1 MINAFKPMEA
11 GFYTLFVF
19 FTILFFS
26 GNPLSILP
34 AILLLL
40 AKQGFE
46 SFYRADLDRIHR
58 RVHYGDKERTSILRV
73 SIFLALFSVLFAFYF
88 GLALQYAFIALVIF
102 SASRI
107 VHSYQ
112 FPADLVL
119 SIVTSLIM
127 MVHSTNLWSM
137 APVYWFAF
145 FSELSRRSIRQIA
158 KPFGVGSYN
167 LPKLLGVAAAE
178 EFMIVINL
186 LSAIWPV
193 LMSRYAPG
201 LAFTLFS
208 ISTMVIAAS
217 VYALKVSHVERAEKL
232 TLVASMV
239 FLLALYASYGLQIL

>member
-1 MINAFKPMEA
+1 MIKAFKPVEA
-11 GFYTLFVF
+11 GFYALFVL
-19 FTILFFS
+19 FTILFFG

-34 AILLLL
+34 AALLLL

-46 SFYRADLDRIHR
+46 SFYRSDIDRIYR
-58 RVHYGDKERTSILRV
+58 KVHYGDKEKTSILRV
-73 SIFLALFSVLFAFYF
+73 SIFLSLFSVLFAVYF
-88 GLALQYAFIALVIF
+88 GLAIQYAFIALVIF
-102 SASRI
+102 LASRI

-119 SIVTSLIM
+119 SIVTSLLM

-145 FSELSRRSIRQIA
+145 FSEISMRSIHQMAR
-158 KPFGVGSYN
+158 PFGMGNYN

-178 EFMIVINL
+178 EFLIVITL
-186 LSAIWPV
+186 LSSMWPI

-201 LAFTLFS
+201 ITFTLFS
-208 ISTMVIAAS
+208 VSAMLIAAS
-217 VYALKVSHVERAEKL
+217 VYALKVSHTERAGKL
-232 TLVASMV
+232 TRVSAMV